1 VYDIDTSETMLARA
15 RRRDAPVEYGVGDAL
30 ALPFPDEH
38 FGVAV
43 CTQVYEYVEDIAA
56 ALTEARRVLRAGGRL
71 LVLDTDWDSI
81 VWLLLPPQSLPV
93 CA

>member
-1 VYDIDTSETMLARA
+1 VYGIDTSETMLARA

-43 CTQVYEYVEDIAA
+43 
-56 ALTEARRVLRAGGRL
+56 
-71 LVLDTDWDSI
+71 
-81 VWLLLPPQSLPV
+81 
-93 CA
+93 